1 MYKKLSQIK
10 SWKYESER
18 EAFAVLALV
27 AGGHTGVSRAQKL
40 ARSSAK
46 VRSWQALWRFVQ
58 TVFYAVAA
66 VWAWAFSARLV
77 RSIGP
82 GKQALE
88 RHEFESV
95 ELRQGGFGGRF

>member
-27 AGGHTGVSRAQKL
+27 AGGQTGVSRAQKL

-46 VRSWQALWRFVQ
+46 VRSWQALWRFEQ

-66 VWAWAFSARLV
+66 AWAWAFSARLV